1 VVGAAISISVPLG
14 DYLDNK
20 LLNLGQNRYVIRPQI
35 GVVHTR
41 GPWSYELTG
50 STFFSTDNDAFFGG
64 TKRQQDTIFAI
75 QAHLIRVFRPGLWAS
90 VSAAY
95 GWGGENT
102 VNAVAKND
110 SRRDVLAA
118 VSVGFPIAR
127 NQGIKFAYIA
137 NRRHVDTG
145 ADLDTLAIS
154 WSRLF

>member
-1 VVGAAISISVPLG
+1 MPAGTSVLGAGYAKTTGDIAFDPL
-14 DYLDNK
+14 
-20 LLNLGQNRYVIRPQI
+20 LLI
-35 GVVHTR
+35 
-41 GPWSYELTG
+41 EDG
-50 STFFSTDNDAFFGG
+50 SADI
-64 TKRQQDTIFAI
+64 DT
-75 QAHLIRVFRPGLWAS
+75 LVLSIRVFRPGLWAS

-102 VNAVAKND
+102 VDAVAKDD

-137 NRRHVDTG
+137 NRKHVDTG